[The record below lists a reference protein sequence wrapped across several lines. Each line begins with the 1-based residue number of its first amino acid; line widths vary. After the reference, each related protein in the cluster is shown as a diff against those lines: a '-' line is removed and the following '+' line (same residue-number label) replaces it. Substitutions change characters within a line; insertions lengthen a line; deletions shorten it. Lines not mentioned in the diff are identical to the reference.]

1 MEKMNRVY
9 SLLLLSL
16 ILLSTSATANVS
28 TARTQLNNVDQ
39 AITQTKQ
46 FISQRK
52 NKLENIQNELK
63 HAEMAMSEWHTK
75 LAKTKQYLQQSTL
88 TIQQLQAQL
97 AQLNHEREEQLRA
110 LGIQIKAQYMVGE
123 KHPLKILLNNENH
136 ANIDRNNKYSAILAQ
151 HRLTILKSLE
161 KNQQLLTVKK
171 AALQQQ
177 QDELTHL
184 QQQQFFAHKKLQ
196 DQFQQRQQLMS
207 QIGQSISK
215 QETNLRNLEQ
225 NKKQLN
231 TLLSQLQ
238 RKTSYSGE
246 YVSKHNAHLAWPVK
260 GKVISEFGQ
269 PIKGSQLRTN
279 GIVIGAKYGNT
290 VRAVAPGKVVFA
302 DWMPGLGFM
311 IIIDHGKSDMS
322 IYGHNQRL
330 LMTVGDI
337 VKMGDEISLVGD
349 SGGQP
354 EPGLYFGI
362 RHQGKPIN
370 PHDWLS

>member
-1 MEKMNRVY
+1 MNRY
-9 SLLLLSL
+9 YPLLLVST
-16 ILLSTSATANVS
+16 ILLSTTATAIVS
-28 TARTQLNNVDQ
+28 TTQTQLNNVDQ
-39 AITQTKQ
+39 EITQTKK

-52 NKLENIQNELK
+52 NKLENIQSELK
-63 HAEMAMSEWHTK
+63 HAEIAMSEWHTK
-75 LAKTKQYLQQSTL
+75 LAKTKQSLQQSNN
-88 TIQQLQAQL
+88 TIQLLQTQL
-97 AQLNHEREEQLRA
+97 AQLNHEREEQFRA
-110 LGIQIKAQYMVGE
+110 LGIQIKAQYMLGE
-123 KHPLKILLNNENH
+123 KHPLKTLLNNENH
-136 ANIDRNNKYSAILAQ
+136 ANIDRINQYSERLAQ
-151 HRLTILKSLE
+151 HRLSILNLLE
-161 KNQQLLTVKK
+161 KNERLLNLKK
-171 AALQQQ
+171 VALQQQ
-177 QDELTHL
+177 QDELNHL
-184 QQQQFFAHKKLQ
+184 QQQQLFAHKKLQ

-238 RKTSYSGE
+238 QKTSYSGE
-246 YVSKHNAHLAWPVK
+246 FVSKHHRRLAWPVK
-260 GKVISEFGQ
+260 GKVTSEFGQ
-269 PIKGSQLRTN
+269 PIKGSQLKTN
-279 GIVIGAKYGNT
+279 GIVISAKYGNT
-290 VRAVAPGKVVFA
+290 VHAVAPGKVVFA

-311 IIIDHGKSDMS
+311 IIIDHGQAYMS

-337 VKMGDEISLVGD
+337 VKQGDDISLVGD

>member
-1 MEKMNRVY
+1 MEKMNRHY
-9 SLLLLSL
+9 RNLLIFLT
-16 ILLSTSATANVS
+16 LLSTTATATVTS
-28 TARTQLNNVDQ
+28 TRTQLNKVDQ

-46 FISQRK
+46 FLSQRK
-52 NKLENIQNELK
+52 DKFENIQNELK
-63 HAEMAMSEWHTK
+63 HTEIVMSDWHSK
-75 LAKTKQYLQQSTL
+75 LAKTKQSLQQSNAN
-88 TIQQLQAQL
+88 IQLLQTQL
-97 AQLNHEREEQLRA
+97 AQLQRERDEQFRA
-110 LGIQIKAQYMVGE
+110 LGTQIKAQYMLGE
-123 KHPLKILLNNENH
+123 KHPLKTLLNNENH
-136 ANIDRNNKYSAILAQ
+136 ASIDRNNKYSEILAQ

-161 KNQQLLTVKK
+161 KNQQLLAEKK
-171 AALQQQ
+171 ADLQKQ
-177 QDELTHL
+177 QDELSHL
-184 QQQQFFAHKKLQ
+184 QQEQLFAHKKLQ
-196 DQFQQRQQLMS
+196 DQFQQRRQLMN

-215 QETNLRNLEQ
+215 QESNLRNLEQ

-231 TLLSQLQ
+231 SLLSQLQ
-238 RKTSYSGE
+238 RKTSYSGGDLK
-246 YVSKHNAHLAWPVK
+246 KHRGHYPWPVK

-269 PIKGSQLRTN
+269 PIKGSQVKTN

-311 IIIDHGKSDMS
+311 IIIDHGQSYMS

-337 VKMGDEISLVGD
+337 VKSGDEISLVGD

-370 PHDWLS
+370 PHEWLS

>member
-16 ILLSTSATANVS
+16 TLLSTSATANVS

-63 HAEMAMSEWHTK
+63 HAEMAMSEWHAK
-75 LAKTKQYLQQSTL
+75 LAKTKQFLQQSTL

-97 AQLNHEREEQLRA
+97 AQLNHEREEQLQA

-136 ANIDRNNKYSAILAQ
+136 ANIDRNNKYSELLAQ

-161 KNQQLLTVKK
+161 KNQQLLALKK

-177 QDELTHL
+177 QDELAHL

-196 DQFQQRQQLMS
+196 DQLQQRQQLMS

-238 RKTSYSGE
+238 QKTSYSGGD
-246 YVSKHNAHLAWPVK
+246 VSKHHAHLAWPVK

-311 IIIDHGKSDMS
+311 IIIDHGQSYMS

-337 VKMGDEISLVGD
+337 VKVGDEISLVGD

-370 PHDWLS
+370 PHDWLT

>member
-1 MEKMNRVY
+1 MEKMNRHY
-9 SLLLLSL
+9 RLLLVSL
-16 ILLSTSATANVS
+16 TLMSTTVTATVS
-28 TARTQLNNVDQ
+28 STRNQISNVDQ

-52 NKLENIQNELK
+52 NKLESIQTELK
-63 HAEMAMSEWHTK
+63 HAEMAMGEWHSK
-75 LAKTKQYLQQSTL
+75 LAKTKLSLQQSNS
-88 TIQQLQAQL
+88 TIQLLQSQL
-97 AQLNHEREEQLRA
+97 AQLNHERDEQLRA
-110 LGIQIKAQYMVGE
+110 LGIQIKSQYMLGE

-136 ANIDRNNKYSAILAQ
+136 ANIDRNNKYSEILAK
-151 HRLTILKSLE
+151 HRLTTLKSLE
-161 KNQQLLTVKK
+161 KNQQLLALKK

-184 QQQQFFAHKKLQ
+184 QQQQLFAHKKLQ
-196 DQFQQRQQLMS
+196 DQFQQRQHLMS

-231 TLLSQLQ
+231 ALLSQLQ
-238 RKTSYSGE
+238 RKTSYTGE
-246 YVSKHNAHLAWPVK
+246 FVSKHRGHYPWPVK
-260 GKVISEFGQ
+260 GKVISEYGQ
-269 PIKGSQLRTN
+269 PIKGSQLKTN

-290 VRAVAPGKVVFA
+290 VQAVAPGKVVFA

-311 IIIDHGKSDMS
+311 IIIDHGQSYMS

-337 VKMGDEISLVGD
+337 VKTGDEISLVGD

-370 PHDWLS
+370 PHEWLS